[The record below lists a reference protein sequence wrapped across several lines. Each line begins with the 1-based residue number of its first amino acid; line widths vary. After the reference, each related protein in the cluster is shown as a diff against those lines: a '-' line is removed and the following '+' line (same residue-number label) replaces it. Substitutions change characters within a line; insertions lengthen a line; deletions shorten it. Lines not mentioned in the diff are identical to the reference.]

1 MQSHTKKQQFTLT
14 QIVGPFT
21 QKPFI
26 KIEPKIL

>member
-1 MQSHTKKQQFTLT
+1 MQQLTFTLT

-26 KIEPKIL
+26 KIESKIL